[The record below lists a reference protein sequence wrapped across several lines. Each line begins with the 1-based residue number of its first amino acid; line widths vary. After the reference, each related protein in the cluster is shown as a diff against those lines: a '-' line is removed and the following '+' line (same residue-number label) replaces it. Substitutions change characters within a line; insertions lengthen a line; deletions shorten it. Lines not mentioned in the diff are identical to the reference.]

1 MIITRQI
8 SIRLALIVV
17 VCVLMQISFFSHF
30 AFLGAQPEIVPVVVA
45 AIGLMGGAVTGG
57 VVGFATGL
65 LLDAALLQTMGVS
78 SLILLSVGYLAGRYR
93 EGFEIDSS
101 LGPALVAGG
110 LTLLAAAGF
119 VALQMMLGVE
129 AQVSGLIVREILM
142 KGIFGFLL
150 AYPLYPLIRFFLR
163 PALVLEDSPARRPL
177 FRGRRTKPE
186 PRRSR
191 RMSTPGGVA

>member
-17 VCVLMQISFFSHF
+17 VCVLVQISFLSYF
-30 AFLGAQPEIVPVVVA
+30 AILGAQPEVVPVVVA
-45 AIGLMGGAVTGG
+45 AIGLLGGAVTGG

-93 EGFEIDSS
+93 EGFEIDSPV
-101 LGPALVAGG
+101 GPALVAGG

-142 KGIFGFLL
+142 KGIIGFLL
-150 AYPLYPLIRFFLR
+150 AYPLYPLIRFILR

-177 FRGRRTKPE
+177 FRGRRSKLE

-191 RMSTPGGVA
+191 RMNTPGGVA